1 MYGSLSTSGLEI
13 VDIMQNESQNSDFVR
28 KSSNKKLWITTIGA
42 SQD

>member
-1 MYGSLSTSGLEI
+1 MYGSLSAFGLET

-28 KSSNKKLWITTIGA
+28 KSSNQKLWITTIGA

>member
-1 MYGSLSTSGLEI
+1 MYGSLSAFGLET